1 MKQSIVTSL
10 QQLRA
15 HWRKNNF
22 RLTDEEQVRYDALL
36 ATRRQQVWEWEGNEV
51 QQTP

>member
-1 MKQSIVTSL
+1 MKQSVVTSL
-10 QQLRA
+10 QALRKV
-15 HWRKNNF
+15 WRDNNF
-22 RLTDEEQVRYDALL
+22 KLTSEEQVRYDALL